1 MPPVA
6 QLRGGRRGSIGGY
19 PHQWFDISSTY
30 MPPTVKELFRWCHY
44 LYSSHSEIAP
54 IINKKCSY
62 VITGLIYE
70 TPKEK
75 PKDLWKEVLE
85 KTLKIRE
92 LEYKLLLDFSVYGNA
107 FCSILYP
114 FERYLVCPAC
124 ENKQVAIRGKW
135 TYSDFQFSAKCDKC
149 GRKGNMKAEDKV
161 IRNRSRIKVVRWN
174 PQYIDI
180 RYNPLTDASEYI
192 YRIPKWMR
200 QRVENKQANAVFVEG
215 TPLEFLKAI
224 KERKNLLLDT
234 SNVYHFKNPSV
245 SSEDDAFGMPPMLPI
260 FKDAWLFQ
268 TYKRAQE
275 AIALEHA
282 LPLTLLIPQP
292 SQSGVSPHM
301 NTDLGEW
308 SRKMM
313 DIVHRWRRDQN
324 SIYTVPFPVSV
335 ENVRGDANNLNVFN
349 EMNQVRQQIA
359 GGLDVPQEF
368 VYGNLSWSG
377 SSISLRVLENIFLST
392 IDQLNAFLQDFL
404 IPKLQ
409 MFLSL
414 PPVKIRHKDFKM
426 ADDAQQRQIA
436 LGLRQTNTVSDL
448 TVLEELGFDPELE
461 RRRRQDEASD
471 RDNAVTKTM
480 SVQAEAQGK
489 AMLIQTE
496 YQLRAQQLQQQAQ
509 QQAAAAAGP
518 QIPPPREMKKTAA
531 APGMPQPPAP
541 AQPPMPQAPAQQMAT
556 LPVPPDT
563 QSPHLIEVMADK
575 FIKDPG
581 DADAKKMELANIRKT
596 NPLLATAIS
605 EKLSMIREQGRDP
618 FLRPLPEHQ
627 APRRDNSPI

>member
-62 VITGLIYE
+62 VITGLIYD

-75 PKDLWKEVLE
+75 PKELWKEVLE
-85 KTLKIRE
+85 KTLKIRS
-92 LEYKLLLDFSVYGNA
+92 LEYKLLLDYSVYGNA

-114 FERYLVCPAC
+114 FERYLVCPSC
-124 ENKQVAIRGKW
+124 ENKQVAVRGKW
-135 TYSDFQFSAKCDKC
+135 TYADFNFSAKCSKC
-149 GRKGNMKAEDKV
+149 GRKGIMRAEDKI
-161 IRNRSRIKVVRWN
+161 IRNRSRVKVVRWN

-180 RYNPLTDASEYI
+180 RYNPLTDDSEYI

-200 QRVENKQANAVFVEG
+200 QRVENKQTSAVYVEG
-215 TPLEFLKAI
+215 VPLEFLKAI
-224 KERKNLLLDT
+224 KERKNLLLDPT
-234 SNVYHFKNPSV
+234 NIYHFKNPSV
-245 SSEDDAFGMPPMLPI
+245 SSEDDAFGMPPLLPI

-282 LPLTLLIPQP
+282 LPLTLLIPQV
-292 SQSGVSPHM
+292 SQSGISPHM

-324 SIYTVPFPVSV
+324 SIYTAPFPISV
-335 ENVRGDANNLNVFN
+335 ENIRGDGKNLNVFE

-377 SSISLRVLENIFLST
+377 SSVSLRVLENIFLST

-404 IPKLQ
+404 VPKLQ

-414 PPVKIRHKDFKM
+414 PPVTIRHKDFKM

-461 RRRRQDEASD
+461 RRRRQDESAD
-471 RDNAVTKTM
+471 RDNSVMKTM
-480 SVQAEAQGK
+480 SVQAESQGK

-496 YQLRAQQLQQQAQ
+496 YQLRAQKMQADFQ
-509 QQAAAAAGP
+509 NQMAAAAGP
-518 QIPPPREMKKTAA
+518 QIAPPREMKKTAA
-531 APGMPQPPAP
+531 APGQMPPAGPPQQPPQ
-541 AQPPMPQAPAQQMAT
+541 QPMAV

-563 QSPHLIEVMADK
+563 QSPHLIEVMADQ
-575 FIKDPG
+575 FIKGPG
-581 DADAKKMELANIRKT
+581 DPDFKKLELAEIRKS
-596 NPLLATAIS
+596 NPVLAAAIT
-605 EKLSMIREQGRDP
+605 EKLSVIREQGRDP
-618 FLRPLPEHQ
+618 FLRPLPEKN
-627 APRRDNSPI
+627 APRRGNSPI

>member
-1 MPPVA
+1 
-6 QLRGGRRGSIGGY
+6 
-19 PHQWFDISSTY
+19 
-30 MPPTVKELFRWCHY
+30 
-44 LYSSHSEIAP
+44 
-54 IINKKCSY
+54 
-62 VITGLIYE
+62 
-70 TPKEK
+70 
-75 PKDLWKEVLE
+75 
-85 KTLKIRE
+85 
-92 LEYKLLLDFSVYGNA
+92 
-107 FCSILYP
+107 
-114 FERYLVCPAC
+114 
-124 ENKQVAIRGKW
+124 
-135 TYSDFQFSAKCDKC
+135 
-149 GRKGNMKAEDKV
+149 
-161 IRNRSRIKVVRWN
+161 
-174 PQYIDI
+174 
-180 RYNPLTDASEYI
+180 
-192 YRIPKWMR
+192 
-200 QRVENKQANAVFVEG
+200 
-215 TPLEFLKAI
+215 
-224 KERKNLLLDT
+224 
-234 SNVYHFKNPSV
+234 
-245 SSEDDAFGMPPMLPI
+245 
-260 FKDAWLFQ
+260 
-268 TYKRAQE
+268 
-275 AIALEHA
+275 
-282 LPLTLLIPQP
+282 
-292 SQSGVSPHM
+292 
-301 NTDLGEW
+301 
-308 SRKMM
+308 
-313 DIVHRWRRDQN
+313 
-324 SIYTVPFPVSV
+324 
-335 ENVRGDANNLNVFN
+335 
-349 EMNQVRQQIA
+349 
-359 GGLDVPQEF
+359 
-368 VYGNLSWSG
+368 
-377 SSISLRVLENIFLST
+377 
-392 IDQLNAFLQDFL
+392 
-404 IPKLQ
+404 
-409 MFLSL
+409 
-414 PPVKIRHKDFKM
+414 M